1 MFNFPGASSHQL
13 LHYLDVHLK
22 DKSIN
27 TVIIHIGING
37 LLTNSSRSG
46 MDNLI
51 LNIKKITEKR
61 LMFGVKSVSI
71 SGLVC
76 TTRVDVSLLERI
88 RLIFD
93 FCRKNS
99 FIYIDNRNIRVIL
112 YKKMGFIGLIKG
124 KLFQQIILLNF
135 FFRNTLTLFT
145 KKFLRSDFR
154 QAVELFQMGAE
165 LHLLQKD
172 RR

>member
-1 MFNFPGASSHQL
+1 MQMHKFNRLIKNHKAKMFNFPGASSHQL
-13 LHYLDVHLK
+13 LHYLDVHLKDK

-88 RLIFD
+88 RFD
-93 FCRKNS
+93 F
-99 FIYIDNRNIRVIL
+99 
-112 YKKMGFIGLIKG
+112 
-124 KLFQQIILLNF
+124 
-135 FFRNTLTLFT
+135 
-145 KKFLRSDFR
+145 
-154 QAVELFQMGAE
+154 
-165 LHLLQKD
+165 
-172 RR
+172 